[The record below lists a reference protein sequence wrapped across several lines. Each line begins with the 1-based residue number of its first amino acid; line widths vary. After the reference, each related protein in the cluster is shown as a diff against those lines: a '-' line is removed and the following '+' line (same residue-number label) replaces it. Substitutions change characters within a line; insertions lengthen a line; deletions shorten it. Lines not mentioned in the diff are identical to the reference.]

1 MKKTKVVCTIGPSSD
16 TPEILDRMLQAGM
29 NVARFNFSHGTH
41 EEHLKRIEAVR
52 AASKRTGIPVALMM
66 DTKGPEIRLGLFK
79 DKKVLLEEGKEF
91 ILTTEAVEGT
101 AERAQVS
108 HAGLTQDV
116 KVGDHILLSDGLV
129 NLSVE
134 RIEDTEIYTRI
145 LNTGYMSDRKRV
157 AVPGATLSLPAVSQA
172 DEEDLRFGAKLNLD
186 YVAASFMQRGEDIV
200 AIRRIIEEEG
210 SSMQIVAKI
219 ENEAGMTNIDDILLM
234 ADGLMVARG
243 DLGVEIPAEE
253 VPIQQ
258 KLMIQKANSLHKP
271 VITATQML
279 ESMVQNPRPTRAE
292 TSDVANA
299 IFDGTDAI
307 MLSGETANGNYP
319 VEAVE
324 TMRQIAL
331 VTEASDWYRKE
342 QKIAAYVTPGIA
354 DAISDATVHIAD
366 TLKAA
371 AIITATES
379 GKTALS
385 VSKSRPACQIIAVTP
400 HEDTIR
406 RCQLYW
412 GVTAIQGSGTD
423 NSDVL
428 VNDSIQEALT
438 ADLIQSGDLA
448 VVTAGVP
455 SGKAGLT
462 NMIRVHVAGRV
473 LLAAAGGIGKEVV
486 TGRVCI
492 VKSLADLEDRFQ
504 EGDVLVVPS
513 AEQEFVPYIK
523 RASALIAEE
532 GGFSS
537 AAAIIGLNFG
547 LPVLIGAEH
556 ATSVLADGHSVTV
569 DASAAH
575 VVEHIEK

>member
-16 TPEILDRMLQAGM
+16 SPEVLDRMLQAGM
-29 NVARFNFSHGTH
+29 NVARFNFSHGSH

-79 DKKVLLEEGKEF
+79 DKKVLLEEGKTF
-91 ILTTEAVEGT
+91 VLTTEAIEGT

-108 HAGLTQDV
+108 HAGLPQDV
-116 KVGDHILLSDGLV
+116 KVGSQILLSDGLV
-129 NLSVE
+129 NLHVE
-134 RIEDTEIYTRI
+134 KIEGTEIYTKI
-145 LNTGYMSDRKRV
+145 LNTGVMSDRKRV
-157 AVPGATLSLPAVSQA
+157 AVPGAVLSLPAVSDA
-172 DEEDLRFGAKLNLD
+172 DEEDLRFGAQQGLD
-186 YVAASFMQRGEDIV
+186 YVAASFMQRGEDV
-200 AIRRIIEEEG
+200 VEIRRIIEEEG
-210 SSMQIVAKI
+210 SSMQIIAKI
-219 ENEAGMTNIDDILLM
+219 ENGAGMDNIDDILLM

-253 VPIQQ
+253 VPVQQ
-258 KLMIQKANSLHKP
+258 KLMIEKANRLYKP

-307 MLSGETANGNYP
+307 MLSGETASGSYP

-331 VTEASDWYRKE
+331 VTEASELYRKGPKGDCLE
-342 QKIAAYVTPGIA
+342 QGVS
-354 DAISDATVHIAD
+354 DAISKATVDIAD
-366 TLKAA
+366 TLNAA

-379 GKTALS
+379 GRTALA
-385 VSKSRPACQIIAVTP
+385 VSKSHPTCQVIAVTP
-400 HEDTIR
+400 HDSTIR

-412 GVTAIQGSGTD
+412 GVIAVKGSGTM
-423 NSDVL
+423 NSDEL
-428 VNDSIQEALT
+428 VNASIQEAL
-438 ADLIQSGDLA
+438 AANLIQSGDLA
-448 VVTAGVP
+448 VLTAGVP
-455 SGKAGLT
+455 SGKAGQT

-473 LLAAAGGIGKEVV
+473 LLAANGGIGKELV
-486 TGRVCI
+486 TGKVC
-492 VKSLADLEDRFQ
+492 VAKTAEELKTRFED
-504 EGDVLVVPS
+504 GDILVVPS

-537 AAAIIGLNFG
+537 SAAIIGLNLG
-547 LPVLIGAEH
+547 LPVLFGANEATNKLEH
-556 ATSVLADGHSVTV
+556 GAIVTL
-569 DASAAH
+569 DASTAH
-575 VVEHIEK
+575 VVENVVK